1 MCKIF
6 LALCTFGL
14 VVCRTAICLELATL
28 NHPVKVCS
36 PYKMCHPILG
46 TNSVRLKGGAKEPEV
61 NQKPEFKKSFAL
73 GSCLQDHL
81 TIMKSLPS
89 ILDAYAGPNRINPAT
104 IEGIML
110 AVNSVNECPYCTALH
125 GELARMTGLN
135 QASTVDIKKTK
146 SSEQVKEEAMFAFA
160 RVFGQNNGRGECVAK
175 KYQELEKVVGKGQA
189 ASVRALCWFL
199 HWGSISGNTIISFY
213 RCRLFGSPKPGSN
226 VLFEILFAAYY
237 TPLYLVISATTVLL
251 KAFPA
256 RVPKVIS
263 MAIGCIL
270 APVAAVWIVPVGL
283 LGLLTAPLRRST
295 IALR

>member
-1 MCKIF
+1 MACKDRMKLI
-6 LALCTFGL
+6 
-14 VVCRTAICLELATL
+14 
-28 NHPVKVCS
+28 S
-36 PYKMCHPILG
+36 PYRACHPILG
-46 TNSVRLKGGAKEPEV
+46 MSTLSSVRLRGGAT
-61 NQKPEFKKSFAL
+61 KPKSSGDPKFKKTFSL

-81 TIMKSLPS
+81 TIMNSIPS
-89 ILDAYAGPNRINPAT
+89 ILDAYAGPNRIDPAA

-125 GELARMTGLN
+125 GELARMAGVN
-135 QASTVDIKKTK
+135 QNVAKDTKKP
-146 SSEQVKEEAMFAFA
+146 SPEEVEEDAMFCFA
-160 RVFGQNNGRGECVAK
+160 RIFGQENGRGACVAK
-175 KYQELEKVVGKGQA
+175 KYQELEKSVGKGKA

-213 RCRLFGSPKPGSN
+213 RLRLSGSPKPGSN
-226 VLFEILFAAYY
+226 ILFEILFATYY

-256 RVPKVIS
+256 RVPKAMS
-263 MAIGCIL
+263 KAIGCIL
-270 APVAAVWIVPVGL
+270 APVAAVWIVPIGL